1 MAELFANGR
10 VVDYILFLMLLEVLG
25 MAWWR
30 RRSGYGLN
38 LNELLASI
46 GAGAALLLALKSA
59 LVRAPWL
66 QVAFWLLAALVA
78 HATDLTLRSMHK
90 RAS

>member
-1 MAELFANGR
+1 MAELFNSGR
-10 VVDYILFLMLLEVLG
+10 VVDSILFLMLLEALG

-30 RRSGYGLN
+30 RRSGNGLK
-38 LNELLASI
+38 LNELLASL

-66 QVAFWLLAALVA
+66 QVACWLLVALAA

-90 RAS
+90 RAI

>member
-10 VVDYILFLMLLEVLG
+10 VVNYILFLMLLEVLG

-30 RRSGYGLN
+30 HRSGNGLK
-38 LNELLASI
+38 LNELLASL

-66 QVAFWLLAALVA
+66 QVAVWLLVALAA
-78 HATDLTLRSMHK
+78 HATDLALRSIHK
-90 RAS
+90 RAI